1 MAILGG
7 SLLGSSIDDLKGVFS
22 KRQGPAQANRFMIF
36 MIPPRGSLLNLD
48 VGAAISGALTGDLS
62 VGSFFNDPRD
72 VSLLC
77 ESCTL
82 PGRSVLTLDVQREK
96 QSIKVPYSFTN
107 EDVTFTFLLT
117 NDYYMRKMFD
127 NWMGLAF
134 NTKDYNLQYKD
145 QYTTDVR
152 IAQINKKNIPTYTV
166 KLENAYPTAIN
177 AISLDNS
184 ADNSIQKV
192 TVNMTYENFVV
203 ENVLEA
209 ALGAGKQLLGA
220 GTETIGKLKSLIP

>member
-1 MAILGG
+1 MAVFGQ
-7 SLLGSSIDDLKGVFS
+7 SLLGSSIDDLKSVFS
-22 KRQGPAQANRFMIF
+22 KRQGPAQANRFMLF
-36 MIPPRGSLLNLD
+36 MIPPRASLLNID
-48 VGAAISGALTGDLS
+48 VGAAISGALSGDLS
-62 VGSFFNDPRD
+62 LGSFFNDPRD
-72 VSLLC
+72 VSVLC

-82 PGRSVLTLDVQREK
+82 PGRSVLTQDVQREK
-96 QSIKVPYSFTN
+96 QMIKVPYSFTN

-127 NWMGLAF
+127 NWLGLAF

-152 IAQINKKNIPTYTV
+152 IAQLNKKNIPTYIV

-177 AISLDNS
+177 AITLDNT
-184 ADNSIQKV
+184 AENSIQKV

-203 ENVLEA
+203 ENLVQA
-209 ALGAGKQLLGA
+209 GLGAGKQLAGIATSLLG
-220 GTETIGKLKSLIP
+220 